1 MGSRGSISLDS
12 AAVFGWILTSA
23 VAAYHEITGT
33 WVFQMVLYADAVL
46 PTYVIPE
53 FLIIQGG
60 SLSLP
65 NAAVPREVIMMMIFI
80 IPGV

>member
-1 MGSRGSISLDS
+1 
-12 AAVFGWILTSA
+12 
-23 VAAYHEITGT
+23 
-33 WVFQMVLYADAVL
+33 MVLYADAVL

-60 SLSLP
+60 SLTLP
-65 NAAVPREVIMMMIFI
+65 NAVVPREVIMMMIFI